1 MKSLGGILLG
11 VLLGAGTAA
20 AAGTF
25 RAGAY
30 TVDVTPRTFPI
41 ITSGGFLA
49 ATAKRAEGTLHARA
63 VALESGG
70 QRVVITVVD
79 TLMMPREFL
88 DRIKETVARSTG
100 IPAGKMLISA
110 THSHSTPPVMGALG
124 TDENAEYAR
133 FLEERIVKAMEGAVR
148 NLAPARAGW
157 IAVEDAEHTHCRQW
171 ILRPDRIRKDP
182 FGEMTIRSNM
192 HPGYQHPDFIGPAG
206 PQEPGLTLLSFQ
218 TPEGRPIALIAKYSM
233 HYVGAGG
240 GIVSPDYY
248 GPFCENMQRLIGAQ
262 DGDRPCVAIMSQGT
276 SGDQHWMD
284 YSQPKKD
291 MNLRLFADALAGVV
305 HAAYRKIQ
313 YRDNVPIAMAEAT
326 ITLSRRV
333 PGPERLAWAKELM
346 AKMGG
351 AAPKS
356 QPEVYAREA
365 MYLAAEPR
373 RELKLQALRIG
384 ELGIAAIPNEVF
396 GITGLKIKAQSPLR
410 PTFNIE
416 LANGADGY
424 IPPPEHPVLGGYTT
438 WPARTA
444 GLEVNAEPK
453 IVEAVLGLLEKVA
466 GAQRRA
472 VVETNGAYAKSVLAG
487 KPLAYWRGNE
497 FNGPKA
503 VDATRRGNDGV
514 YGDGVVF
521 YLDGPESAGF
531 SGGARNRSPHYAGGR
546 MTAAVKGARGDYS
559 VDLWFWNGMPAGCLF
574 EAGEEWLSIGGAAG
588 GVVFGKGEVTL
599 EGRTPIEQRTWHH
612 LALVRKGTSVVVY
625 LDGKAEIA
633 GEAPGA
639 AKLAGSISIGGRAG
653 GVASFAGKIDE
664 VVHVRTGAG
673 GARDRPAVRAGEVNR
688 AVLHGVRPAGAA
700 ARGNRQRDR
709 R

>member
-1 MKSLGGILLG
+1 MKPLGGILLG
-11 VLLGAGTAA
+11 VLLGAGAA
-20 AAGTF
+20 LAAGTF
-25 RAGAY
+25 RAGAS
-30 TVDVTPRTFPI
+30 TVDVTPQAFPI

-49 ATAKRAEGTLHARA
+49 ATAKRAEGTLHVRA
-63 VALESGG
+63 VALDNGG
-70 QRVVITVVD
+70 ERVLITVVD

-88 DRIKETVARSTG
+88 DRIKQTVSRSTG

-124 TDENAEYAR
+124 TDEDPAYAR
-133 FLEERIVKAMEGAVR
+133 FLEERIGKAMEGAVR

-157 IAVEDAEHTHCRQW
+157 IAVEDSEHTHCRQW

-206 PQEPGLTLLSFQ
+206 PQEPGVTLLSLQ
-218 TPEGRPIALIAKYSM
+218 TPEGRPIALIANYSM

-262 DGDRPCVAIMSQGT
+262 AGGRPFVAIMSQGT

-291 MNLRLFADALAGVV
+291 TNLRQFADALAEVA

-313 YRDNVPIAMAEAT
+313 YRDNVPIAMAETT

-333 PGPERLAWAKELM
+333 PGPVRLAWAKELM

-351 AAPKS
+351 APPKS
-356 QPEVYAREA
+356 QPEVYAREQ

-373 RELKLQALRIG
+373 RELKLQAVRIG

-416 LANGADGY
+416 LANGAEGY
-424 IPPPEHPVLGGYTT
+424 IPPPEHHVLGGYTT

-466 GAQRRA
+466 GARRRA
-472 VVETNGAYAKSVLAG
+472 VVESNGAYAKAVLAR

-497 FNGPKA
+497 FSGPKA

-514 YGDGVVF
+514 YGDGIVF
-521 YLDGPESAGF
+521 YLEGPESAGF
-531 SGGARNRSPHYAGGR
+531 SGGERNRSPHYAGGR

-559 VDLWFWNGMPAGCLF
+559 VEMWFWSGMPAGCLF
-574 EAGEEWLSIGGAAG
+574 EAGDEWLGIGGAAG
-588 GVVFGKGEVTL
+588 GVVFGKGGMTM
-599 EGRTPIEQRTWHH
+599 EGRTPVGRRTWHY
-612 LALVRKGTSVVVY
+612 LALVRKGASVTVY
-625 LDGKAEIA
+625 LDGGAEIT

-639 AKLAGSISIGGRAG
+639 AKFAGNVSAGGRADG
-653 GVASFAGKIDE
+653 AANFSGKIDE
-664 VVHVRTGAG
+664 IAVYGRALT
-673 GARDRPAVRAGEVNR
+673 AREI
-688 AVLHGVRPAGAA
+688 AGAPKRA
-700 ARGNRQRDR
+700 SQTMPARN
-709 R
+709 